1 MGAIADSVLDAG
13 GVVTGVIP
21 QAIAD
26 MEVAHTGLSKLEV
39 VDDMHQRKARMMA
52 LSDAFLAMPGG
63 LGTLEEI
70 FEAVTW
76 LQLGFHSKPCALL
89 NTGGFY
95 QKLYEFLHHAE
106 RQGFVKKAHRENLL
120 MIDSI
125 NDLFVSIQKWKGS
138 GISKL

>member
-1 MGAIADSVLDAG
+1 M
-13 GVVTGVIP
+13 
-21 QAIAD
+21 
-26 MEVAHTGLSKLEV
+26 
-39 VDDMHQRKARMMA
+39 
-52 LSDAFLAMPGG
+52 
-63 LGTLEEI
+63 
-70 FEAVTW
+70 TW